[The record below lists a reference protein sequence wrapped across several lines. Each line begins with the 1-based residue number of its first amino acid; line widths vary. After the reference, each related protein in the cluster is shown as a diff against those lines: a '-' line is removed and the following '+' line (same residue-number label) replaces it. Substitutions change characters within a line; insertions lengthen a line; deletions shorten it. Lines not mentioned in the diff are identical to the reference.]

1 MLRDASTKNK
11 PVAVCTD
18 LRLRHA
24 PDHRPRPM
32 QQELSEVGTTAEVV
46 AFREEESQY
55 YYGQCFVVKFL
66 GRQRFKLLELH
77 TRVNGYIH
85 VMW

>member
-1 MLRDASTKNK
+1 MLRDASTRGR

-18 LRLRHA
+18 LRYRHT
-24 PDHRPRPM
+24 PDLSNQVRPT

-46 AFREEESQY
+46 AFKEEEVRY

-66 GRQRFKLLELH
+66 GRQRFRLLELYR
-77 TRVNGYIH
+77 RVNG
-85 VMW
+85 